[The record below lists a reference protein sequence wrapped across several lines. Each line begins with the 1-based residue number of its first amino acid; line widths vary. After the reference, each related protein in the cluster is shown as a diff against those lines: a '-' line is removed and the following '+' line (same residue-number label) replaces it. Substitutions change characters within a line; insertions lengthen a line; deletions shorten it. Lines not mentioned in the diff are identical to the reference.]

1 MAVAR
6 WELSFPERKAGEPSL
21 PPVARKR
28 GLEFDSQTQNLKVPR
43 GQGCGEKGLLCG
55 WQGGA
60 AWSKAPL
67 VGSL

>member
-1 MAVAR
+1 M
-6 WELSFPERKAGEPSL
+6 